1 MGRGDRCALRIREL
15 RGLGL
20 AWTGQ
25 EAPQAAVTS
34 GQVLA
39 LRRLCS
45 ELGGHLT
52 VLRQPTD
59 AGLPAWLDAPSR
71 PLIEAIKRRFD
82 PAGQLA
88 PGRLPGVAHSVS
100 TV

>member
-1 MGRGDRCALRIREL
+1 MAAGS
-15 RGLGL
+15 GLGL
-20 AWTGQ
+20 AWTGM
-25 EAPQAAVTS
+25 EEPQAAVTS
-34 GQVLA
+34 AQVLR
-39 LRRLCS
+39 LRRLCT

-52 VLRQPTD
+52 VLRQPPE

-88 PGRLPGVAHSVS
+88 PGRLPGVA
-100 TV
+100 

>member
-1 MGRGDRCALRIREL
+1 MSLLFSSA
-15 RGLGL
+15 
-20 AWTGQ
+20 
-25 EAPQAAVTS
+25 
-34 GQVLA
+34 QVGA
-39 LRRLCS
+39 LRRLCG

-52 VLRQPTD
+52 VLRQPPGAD
-59 AGLPAWLDAPSR
+59 LPAWLDAPTR

-88 PGRLPGVAHSVS
+88 PGRLPGVVQSLS

>member
-1 MGRGDRCALRIREL
+1 
-15 RGLGL
+15 
-20 AWTGQ
+20 
-25 EAPQAAVTS
+25 
-34 GQVLA
+34 
-39 LRRLCS
+39 

-52 VLRQPTD
+52 VLRQPPD
-59 AGLPAWLDAPSR
+59 AGLPAWLNAPSR

-88 PGRLPGVAHSVS
+88 PGRLPGVAQSLS